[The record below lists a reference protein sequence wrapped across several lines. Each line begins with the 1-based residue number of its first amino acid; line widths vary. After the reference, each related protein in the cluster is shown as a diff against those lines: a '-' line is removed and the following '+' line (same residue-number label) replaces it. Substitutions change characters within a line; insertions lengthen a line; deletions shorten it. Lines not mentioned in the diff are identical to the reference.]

1 MAYYLIYPLQFLNLK
16 LLSSCQWL
24 GLSYVHH
31 PGFPTI
37 TQMHFHWLLPQY
49 YNRKAVCDQ
58 IILCQLQFTE
68 LLGADV
74 DLHTLHSGIH
84 CWGPGGR
91 GKQIIQHPFTATQAL
106 EKAWTVSFCLRV
118 IFESLFSSGKGID
131 VKPVFF
137 FSPLFLIPTCERALF
152 DLYLF
157 CRDWTSDS
165 MSWAMLRSHLKLL
178 AVSYYTLP
186 ELAVKMFLTYLGVEN
201 RMGRTTSQWC
211 FVQLPDNASPG
222 RIFLTGK
229 IEWSYR
235 SLKLLNNFKTGDCS

>member
-24 GLSYVHH
+24 SLSYVHH

-58 IILCQLQFTE
+58 IILCQLQFLE

-84 CWGPGGR
+84 CWGPGGG

-106 EKAWTVSFCLRV
+106 EKAWAVSFCLRV

-137 FSPLFLIPTCERALF
+137 SPPSSWSPHVKELSLIYTCSAGTEL
-152 DLYLF
+152 LTQWVEQCLGLIWNYWQYLTIH
-157 CRDWTSDS
+157 CQ
-165 MSWAMLRSHLKLL
+165 
-178 AVSYYTLP
+178 
-186 ELAVKMFLTYLGVEN
+186 N
-201 RMGRTTSQWC
+201 
-211 FVQLPDNASPG
+211 
-222 RIFLTGK
+222 
-229 IEWSYR
+229 
-235 SLKLLNNFKTGDCS
+235 